1 MLAARIRQEYA
12 GKTVIVVDHFNT
24 LLPCIVV
31 LGGTSSVKE
40 ISDKE

>member
-24 LLPCIVV
+24 LLPCIAV
-31 LGGTSSVKE
+31 LGGTSPVKE
-40 ISDKE
+40 IGDKE